1 MKKLLLSLPLALL
14 AGFAVMSS
22 GAASTRE
29 VQQLQSAEAL
39 VSIASTSTPAPS
51 ELMCGRC
58 GDGACVA
65 SCGENS
71 VSCPKD
77 CGVSSQY

>member
-29 VQQLQSAEAL
+29 VQRFQSGEAL
-39 VSIASTSTPAPS
+39 VSVETVPA

-65 SCGENS
+65 SCGETS
-71 VSCPKD
+71 LSCPKD
-77 CGVSSQY
+77 CGGGGTQY

>member
-22 GAASTRE
+22 GAASTQE
-29 VQQLQSAEAL
+29 VQQVQSGELL
-39 VSIASTSTPAPS
+39 VSSETVPA

-58 GDGACVA
+58 GDGSCVA

-71 VSCPKD
+71 LSCPKD
-77 CGVSSQY
+77 CGVASQN

>member
-29 VQQLQSAEAL
+29 VQPFQAGEAL
-39 VSIASTSTPAPS
+39 VSIETVPA

-58 GDGACVA
+58 GDRVCVA
-65 SCGENS
+65 RCGEDS

-77 CGVSSQY
+77 CGVASEY

>member
-22 GAASTRE
+22 NAVSTQE
-29 VQQLQSAEAL
+29 VQQFQPAEAL
-39 VSIASTSTPAPS
+39 VSVETVPA

-77 CGVSSQY
+77 CGVASQY